1 MNLLRSALPDGVGR
15 TARCLMI
22 GLFVSVSSNGPV
34 KPSNQIRLLVSARCK
49 AALWSVAF
57 LSLFQVK
64 RLPCLGGGFGREVA
78 GRRFPTAALHLCRN
92 GCLFRQSTT
101 TRAKKKI
108 KENRRATR
116 AIDSSKIVSCGLVS
130 CRAIDRRLAAWCPSR
145 QRRRNRWMTLATDR
159 SRKDADNPHLER
171 SSCAKEPHAQ

>member
-78 GRRFPTAALHLCRN
+78 GHRFPTAALHLCRN
-92 GCLFRQSTT
+92 GCLFRQSAT
-101 TRAKKKI
+101 TRAKQKK
-108 KENRRATR
+108 KTGEQHGPSTRRKSSAADLCLVGPLIADWR
-116 AIDSSKIVSCGLVS
+116 LGARPGSGGEIDG
-130 CRAIDRRLAAWCPSR
+130 
-145 QRRRNRWMTLATDR
+145 
-159 SRKDADNPHLER
+159 
-171 SSCAKEPHAQ
+171 